1 MNRTK
6 AATFGLVVPAAM
18 ALGMSANTSYR
29 FLGTTLD
36 ITMQWE
42 RGLLCGVA
50 EAAILALTTYSWA
63 TRTKGAAWLAYA
75 IVLVQA
81 VPAFEVSGTFGGVVR
96 VLLGPVLLAVMLH
109 LLLGLEVRMSGR
121 RPDGIVRAAV
131 RELRERLTAYLGI
144 GRRGADSAAIARSRA
159 ADRAVMAAGRM
170 AAARE
175 GSRRY
180 RRHGARLADSIDAAR
195 RGLEGPAADAAERAI
210 VGRVVRRKSVA
221 GLATITERYEWVTA
235 APASGTAV
243 PDVAE
248 HRAPAVPA
256 AEQVPAPR
264 AEHAEPLAELTQV
277 PAEPLEVPAAEQV
290 PPTVP
295 PLEVPAAVDGGTTG
309 KVPAEPL
316 AAAAGSAAEH
326 DRNTT
331 PLPAA
336 ARNTG
341 SAGHSRPALELVG
354 TGAGTR
360 AEHIRALVARGIT
373 ETGTIRNT
381 LAEAG
386 VPVPSDRY
394 IRRLVGEARSAAQPA
409 PGTNGYM

>member
-1 MNRTK
+1 MKLNRST
-6 AATFGLVVPAAM
+6 AATCGLAVPAAM

-63 TRTKGAAWLAYA
+63 TRTKGAAWLAYG

-109 LLLGLEVRMSGR
+109 LLLGLEVRMSGGR
-121 RPDGIVRAAV
+121 KDGILRAGL
-131 RELRERLTAYLGI
+131 REVRERLTAYLGI

-159 ADRAVMAAGRM
+159 ADRAVMLADRLESS
-170 AAARE
+170 RD

-180 RRHGARLADSIDAAR
+180 RRHAARLADAIDAAR

-221 GLATITERYEWVTA
+221 GLATITERYDWTTA
-235 APASGTAV
+235 APGSGTSV
-243 PDVAE
+243 PAVAE
-248 HRAPAVPA
+248 LPAAVVPV

-264 AEHAEPLAELTQV
+264 AEQAEPLAELM
-277 PAEPLEVPAAEQV
+277 EVPVAEQV
-290 PPTVP
+290 PAVVP
-295 PLEVPAAVDGGTTG
+295 PLEVPAAIEGGTTG
-309 KVPAEPL
+309 SVPAEPL
-316 AAAAGSAAEH
+316 AAGAGSAAEH

-331 PLPAA
+331 PRPVA

-341 SAGHSRPALELVG
+341 SAGHTRPALEVVG
-354 TGAGTR
+354 TGSGTR
-360 AEHIRALVARGIT
+360 AEHIRALVAHGVT
-373 ETGTIRNT
+373 DTGTIRT
-381 LAEAG
+381 ALTEG
-386 VPVPSDRY
+386 GIPVPSDRY
-394 IRRLVGEARSAAQPA
+394 IRRLVSEARNAAEPA
-409 PGTNGYM
+409 TGTNGYM